1 MSWFQISHQ
10 FVCLGK
16 TQACVNWTVTHLQLH
31 TKAFD
36 LKYLVQKE
44 GTVYASVHQN
54 FFFIPSSE
62 EVEMV
67 LMLLDMEN
75 QAL

>member
-1 MSWFQISHQ
+1 M
-10 FVCLGK
+10 
-16 TQACVNWTVTHLQLH
+16 
-31 TKAFD
+31 
-36 LKYLVQKE
+36 KYLVQKE
-44 GTVYASVHQN
+44 GTVYASVHQQI
-54 FFFIPSSE
+54 FFIPSSE

>member
-31 TKAFD
+31 TKVFD

-44 GTVYASVHQN
+44 GTVYASVQN